1 MAYVTIHDTG
11 HGGDRFKV
19 DSWFNGLAYNFHFGE
34 AGSPMRNV
42 YLQGEDA
49 TAIRD
54 EFDNIESQDPDR
66 ESREIW
72 LALLDPYLD

>member
-1 MAYVTIHDTG
+1 MAYVTIHDSGTA
-11 HGGDRFKV
+11 GDRLQV

-42 YLQGEDA
+42 YLQGDDA

-54 EFDNIESQDPDR
+54 EFDAMEGANPEM
-66 ESREIW
+66 ESRDIW
-72 LALLDPYLD
+72 LTLLDPYLD